1 MNKKSATRILAML
14 LALGGTNVANAA
26 SVEVLGYYNFLDTWG
41 LNALGVDPGQYGN
54 VGGHFSPATG
64 TSVTAQQGTFNV
76 PLFSRASPALPYEF
90 GRMEKVSTL
99 QNLGIPLNGTWN
111 LTATNGTD
119 TVSVETKRAYLTAPP
134 MISNVQT
141 NGLSTTPTLSW
152 TRAAFVAP
160 AEYNQG
166 TALTVWDLDLKPGH
180 QIVHRVQLGANAN
193 SYTVPAGKMGV
204 GKNYVISVE
213 TTLRNK
219 SDAGAYSLQP
229 LGSLAAATRN
239 FFNFQPQAN
248 AVQFSAPVNLPVE
261 ANPGQFTFDMDVE
274 EGVPYLIDP
283 IIAIGYDFAIGAG
296 NPLFAS
302 ILFPDLGNFLYEIY
316 LWNGFDW
323 VLDDFVAALTRFDFD
338 GGSVDRFRVLGID
351 PSLGLDPNDP
361 TAFVTEVTFAGTG
374 RFTGSMTAITA
385 QVPEPSS
392 VLLVGLG
399 MLGLMLAR
407 KRQAA

>member
-14 LALGGTNVANAA
+14 LALGSINLASATPVTNF
-26 SVEVLGYYNFLDTWG
+26 GYFNFLDTWG
-41 LNALGVDPGQYGN
+41 LNPLGVDAGQYGN
-54 VGGHFSPATG
+54 IGGNFSPVSG
-64 TSVTAQQGTFNV
+64 TSVTAQQGAFEV
-76 PLFSRASPALPYEF
+76 PLFYRNSIALPFEF
-90 GRMEKVSTL
+90 GRMEKLSTL
-99 QNLGIPLNGTWN
+99 QNLGIPLDGTWK
-111 LTATNGTD
+111 LTARNGAD

-134 MISNVQT
+134 MIANVQT

-160 AEYNQG
+160 AEYSQG
-166 TALTVWDLDLKPGH
+166 TALTIWNLDR
-180 QIVHRVQLGANAN
+180 QVVHRVLLGANAN
-193 SYTVPAGKMGV
+193 SYTLPAGKMEV

-213 TTLRNK
+213 TTIRNK
-219 SDAGAYSLQP
+219 SDVSTNMP
-229 LGSLAAATRN
+229 FGSLAAATRN

-261 ANPGQFTFDMDVE
+261 VNPGRFTFDMDVE

-323 VLDDFVAALTRFDFD
+323 VFDDFVAALTRFDFD
-338 GGSVDRFRVLGID
+338 GGGVDRFRVLGID

-385 QVPEPSS
+385 QLPEPSS

-399 MLGLMLAR
+399 ILGLMFAR
-407 KRQAA
+407 KRQTV

>member
-1 MNKKSATRILAML
+1 MNKKSAAKILAML
-14 LALGGTNVANAA
+14 LALGTANVASAA
-26 SVEVLGYYNFLDTWG
+26 PVTNLGYYNFLDTWG
-41 LNALGVDPGQYGN
+41 LNPLGVDPGQYGN
-54 VGGHFSPATG
+54 IGGHFSPANG
-64 TSVTAQQGTFNV
+64 TSVTAQQGAFDV

-90 GRMEKVSTL
+90 GRMEKLSTL

-111 LTATNGTD
+111 LTARNGAD

-134 MISNVQT
+134 MITNVQT

-166 TALTVWDLDLKPGH
+166 TALTVWDLSLQPGH
-180 QIVHRVQLGANAN
+180 QIVHRALLGVNAN
-193 SYTVPAGKMGV
+193 SYTLPAGKMGV

-213 TTLRNK
+213 TTIRNK
-219 SDAGAYSLQP
+219 SDVSTNMP
-229 LGSLAAATRN
+229 FGSLAAATRN

-261 ANPGQFTFDMDVE
+261 GNPGRFTFDMDVE

-283 IIAIGYDFAIGAG
+283 IIAVGYDFAIGAG

-316 LWNGFDW
+316 LWNGSDW
-323 VLDDFVAALTRFDFD
+323 IFDDFVAALTRFDFD
-338 GGSVDRFRVLGID
+338 GGGVDRFRVLGID

-399 MLGLMLAR
+399 MLGLMFAR
-407 KRQAA
+407 KHQVV